1 MGVTSIGPD
10 TVQNIFDNIFCIMLV
25 FDDRGVITYINES
38 GRQQLGYNKGEV
50 NIREILP
57 ALFTDDID
65 IAEFVVNA
73 ADKVIYATA
82 YRKNCTCF
90 NADIKS
96 LRLSTEDGAS
106 YYNVI
111 SMLNT
116 QYELQA
122 RQEIERVESSMKEA
136 MKARNEFVANIT
148 HELRTP
154 VNGIKG
160 HIKNL
165 YNSETDSEKKKTLDI
180 VFKCCENMEKII
192 NNFLDFSKIEA
203 GKFEINESEFDFRA
217 CMNHVLDTN
226 MVTAN
231 EKGLR
236 LSAYV
241 ADDIP
246 EIIVGDELR
255 IVQILNNLV
264 SNALKFTS
272 IGYVAIEVYKTRL
285 KHGRMELTFF
295 VIDTGIGIT
304 LEEKEKIFESFS
316 QADASITRRY
326 GGTGLGLYVT
336 KQLVGLMR
344 GDIRLDSEKGKGST
358 FSFNIEVGVTDAET
372 SNQQENAQLA
382 SEFIRGAMRFPESES
397 MDFVYV
403 YGSREN
409 LKEINNNIEKL
420 VLCIEMGNWEKAEFF
435 SDNIK
440 TLLREADKAV
450 KSVVLRLRMAVK
462 REDYDESIDI
472 LQELKDTIKNNG
484 EIYENKGN
492 A

>member
-1 MGVTSIGPD
+1 MGITSIVPD
-10 TVQNIFDNIFCIMLV
+10 TVQNIFDNIFCVMLV

-38 GRQQLGYNKGEV
+38 GKQQLGYNKGEV

-57 ALFTDDID
+57 TLFTDDID

-96 LRLSTEDGAS
+96 LRLSTEDGAA
-106 YYNVI
+106 YNVI

-165 YNSETDSEKKKTLDI
+165 YNSETDSEKKRTMDI
-180 VFKCCENMEKII
+180 VLKCCENMEKII

-231 EKGLR
+231 EKGLK

-246 EIIVGDELR
+246 KTIVGDELR

-295 VIDTGIGIT
+295 VIDTGIGVT

-336 KQLVGLMR
+336 KQLVGLMH

-358 FSFNIEVGVTDAET
+358 FSFNIEVGVTEAEA
-372 SNQQENAQLA
+372 SRQQENAPLA
-382 SEFIRGAMRFPESES
+382 SEFIRNAMWFPEMES

-420 VLCIEMGNWEKAEFF
+420 VLCIEMENWEKAEFF

-450 KSVVLRLRMAVK
+450 KNMVLRLQMAVRK
-462 REDYDESIDI
+462 EDYNKSIEI

-484 EIYENKGN
+484 EIYGEKGN
-492 A
+492 T

>member
-1 MGVTSIGPD
+1 MGITSIVPD
-10 TVQNIFDNIFCIMLV
+10 TVRNIFDHIFCIMLV

-38 GRQQLGYNKGEV
+38 GKTQLGYNEGEV
-50 NIREILP
+50 NIQEILP
-57 ALFTDDID
+57 ALFTDNID
-65 IAEFVVNA
+65 IAEFVANA

-96 LRLSTEDGAS
+96 LRLTAEDGAE
-106 YYNVI
+106 YNVV
-111 SMLNT
+111 SVLNT
-116 QYELQA
+116 QYELQT
-122 RQEIERVESSMKEA
+122 RQEIERIENSMKES

-160 HIKNL
+160 HIKNMH
-165 YNSETDSEKKKTLDI
+165 SAETDAEKKKTMDI
-180 VFKCCENMEKII
+180 VLKCCENMEKII
-192 NNFLDFSKIEA
+192 NDFLDFSKIEA
-203 GKFEINESEFDFRA
+203 GKFEINESEFDFRK
-217 CMNHVLDTN
+217 CINHILDTN
-226 MVTAN
+226 MAVAN

-246 EIIVGDELR
+246 KTVIGDELR

-316 QADASITRRY
+316 QVDGSITRKY
-326 GGTGLGLYVT
+326 GGTGLGLYVAR
-336 KQLVGLMR
+336 QLVELMH
-344 GDIRLDSEKGKGST
+344 GEIRLDSEKGKGST
-358 FSFNIEVGVTDAET
+358 FSFNIEVGAPEEQDE
-372 SNQQENAQLA
+372 QEDRLPAA
-382 SEFIRGAMRFPESES
+382 EFIRNGMHFPEIQS
-397 MDFVYV
+397 MDLVYV
-403 YGSREN
+403 YGSPEN
-409 LKEINNNIEKL
+409 MKEINSNIEKL
-420 VLCIEMGNWEKAEFF
+420 VLCIEVENWEKAEFF

-440 TLLREADKAV
+440 SLVQEADRTI
-450 KSVVLRLRMAVK
+450 KSTVLKLQMAVRK
-462 REDYDESIDI
+462 ENYDNSIEI
-472 LQELKDTIKNNG
+472 LQGLRDIIKG
-484 EIYENKGN
+484 I
-492 A
+492 

>member
-1 MGVTSIGPD
+1 MEITSIVPD
-10 TVQNIFDNIFCIMLV
+10 TVRNIFDHIFCIMLV

-38 GRQQLGYNKGEV
+38 GKKQLGYNEGEV
-50 NIREILP
+50 NIQEILP
-57 ALFTDDID
+57 TLFTDDVD
-65 IAEFVVNA
+65 IAAVVANA
-73 ADKVIYATA
+73 SDKVIYATA

-96 LRLSTEDGAS
+96 LRLATEDGAS
-106 YYNVI
+106 YNVV
-111 SMLNT
+111 SVLNT
-116 QYELQA
+116 QYELQT
-122 RQEIERVESSMKEA
+122 RQEIERVENSMKES

-165 YNSETDSEKKKTLDI
+165 YNAETDMEKKRTMDI
-180 VFKCCENMEKII
+180 VLKCCENMEKII

-226 MVTAN
+226 MVAAN
-231 EKGLR
+231 EKGLK

-246 EIIVGDELR
+246 KTIVGDELR

-295 VIDTGIGIT
+295 VIDTGIGVT
-304 LEEKEKIFESFS
+304 LEEKEKIFKSFS
-316 QADASITRRY
+316 QADGSITRKY

-336 KQLVGLMR
+336 KQLVELMH

-358 FSFNIEVGVTDAET
+358 FSFNIEVGAAEEET
-372 SNQQENAQLA
+372 SEEQENVPQAL
-382 SEFIRGAMRFPESES
+382 EVIRSGIKFPEMES

-403 YGSREN
+403 YGSSEN
-409 LKEINNNIEKL
+409 IKEVNNNIEKL
-420 VLCIEMGNWEKAEFF
+420 VLCIEMENWEKAEFF
-435 SDNIK
+435 ADNIK
-440 TLLREADKAV
+440 SLLQEADRAIKN
-450 KSVVLRLRMAVK
+450 VVLRLQMAVRK
-462 REDYDESIDI
+462 EDYDKSIEI
-472 LQELKDTIKNNG
+472 LQGLKDIIKSS
-484 EIYENKGN
+484 
-492 A
+492 